1 MFICPSYVSTISP
14 SENIG
19 DSLIKINN
27 NFYNLKEE
35 ICNLKEEVEGTVQVR
50 TFFYYG
56 PNAEVDS
63 TSGMQNNTS
72 TRPSNTTIENFV
84 NDSNQLNMPSISKLN
99 DRIYVVYQKT
109 GYLQNSLTRETRSSI
124 NVNVNNSIR
133 NVPFS
138 TTTPESYNT
147 YSPVF
152 IIWLLVYDGVQYKV
166 VEDFPKYSQAETISS
181 VYWNDP
187 MSWSEF

>member
-35 ICNLKEEVEGTVQVR
+35 LCNLKEEVEGTVQVR

-166 VEDFPKYSQAETISS
+166 TEGFPKYSQAETVSS